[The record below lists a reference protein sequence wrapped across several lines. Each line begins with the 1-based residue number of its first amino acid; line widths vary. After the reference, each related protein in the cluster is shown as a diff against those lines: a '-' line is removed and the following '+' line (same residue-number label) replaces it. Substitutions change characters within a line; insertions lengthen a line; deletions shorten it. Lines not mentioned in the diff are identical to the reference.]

1 MPNYLRYFRRI
12 QALRL
17 GTLFSSRSR
26 RLKGLLAASEASLR
40 GDYSHPIASD
50 RQDEI
55 GRLGRAIDQMRSR
68 LQRCDVQT
76 RDFDGALDRRVEQL
90 TAELVAAKEIAEADS
105 KAKSEFLAKMSHEIR
120 TPMNGVI
127 GMIDLLCSSKLD
139 DRQERFAHVAKSSA
153 TALLGLINDILDFS
167 KIEAGRME
175 LCIEDMELWS
185 TIEDAVELMSHK
197 ASEKGLELTCNIH
210 KDVPALVRGD
220 GDRLRQIL
228 INLVGNAIKFT
239 DKGNVTLNV
248 TLCETGD
255 DQASSA
261 NVRFEIIDT
270 GVGIPGDCMNSLFRL
285 FSQVDSSITRKHGGT
300 GLGLAISKR
309 LSEMMGGQIGV
320 QSQPG
325 KGSTFWFTARFALLA
340 QWQAT
345 EESRPI
351 LTEGKALRVLAVDD
365 NAINRD
371 ILHEQ
376 ISSWGFLVSTAS
388 SGEEALDM
396 LYAAANRGEPF
407 HLAVLDMNMTGMGG
421 HDVARTI
428 KDSAKL
434 KSTALIL
441 LTSMCDTETSRLDG
455 NEFIATLTKP
465 VRQSQLLDA
474 VVLAFPSVAVSSRR
488 AERNDDKARVRR
500 RIPKIINSGVRI
512 LLAEDN
518 EINQEVAREILL
530 GAAVGCQTV
539 ANGRLALEALQ
550 KEPFDLVLMDC
561 QMPEMDGFAASREIR
576 RLESSGSVFCRH
588 GGRLPIIALT
598 ANAIKGDREACLAAG
613 MDEYL
618 SKPIEP
624 NDLVEMINSMLP
636 RAAEQASD
644 APSPAVAKCDTLIEP
659 APAGSRPAAAAEA
672 STQILNDAPVFNFD
686 EALNRCMGKQ
696 EMLDR
701 LLAKFRDK
709 IIEDLEGLEG
719 YVKEANPQKIAFIA
733 HGIKGVSAN
742 LSAERLRRCAAELE
756 QAARTCDFSRI
767 EPCLDHIRDEI
778 RKCLESLQE
787 VNPQIAD

>member
-1 MPNYLRYFRRI
+1 MTMPNYLRYLKRM
-12 QALRL
+12 QALCL
-17 GTLFSSRSR
+17 GAVFSSRSR
-26 RLKGLLAASEASLR
+26 RLKGLLAATEASLR
-40 GDYSHPIASD
+40 RDYSQVIASD
-50 RQDEI
+50 SQDEI

-68 LQRCDVQT
+68 LQRCDLKT
-76 RDFDGALDRRVEQL
+76 RDFDSALQRRVEQL

-105 KAKSEFLAKMSHEIR
+105 RAKSEFLAKMSHEIR

-175 LCIEDMELWS
+175 LCVEDLELWS
-185 TIEDAVELMSHK
+185 AIEDALELMSHK

-210 KDVPALVRGD
+210 KDVPTLVRGD

-239 DKGNVTLNV
+239 EKGNVTLNV
-248 TLCETGD
+248 VLLETVD
-255 DQASSA
+255 DQAHI
-261 NVRFEIIDT
+261 RFEIIDT

-285 FSQVDSSITRKHGGT
+285 FSQLDSSTTRRHGGT

-325 KGSTFWFTARFALLA
+325 KGSTFWFTARFAILA
-340 QWQAT
+340 GRQAL
-345 EESRPI
+345 EDSRPI
-351 LTEGKALRVLAVDD
+351 PPDGTTLRVLAVDD

-371 ILHEQ
+371 ILQEQ
-376 ISSWGFLVSTAS
+376 ISSWGFSVSTAN

-488 AERNDDKARVRR
+488 AERNDEKARVRSQ
-500 RIPKIINSGVRI
+500 IPKIINSGVRI

-530 GAAVGCQTV
+530 GAGVTCQIV
-539 ANGRLALEALQ
+539 ANGRFALEALQ
-550 KEPFDLVLMDC
+550 KEPYDLVLMDC
-561 QMPEMDGFAASREIR
+561 QMPEMDGFTASRQIR
-576 RLESSGSVFCRH
+576 EFEAQGQRFCRQ
-588 GGRLPIIALT
+588 GTRLPIIALT

-624 NDLVEMINSMLP
+624 NDLVEMINSLLP
-636 RAAEQASD
+636 ASDSLAAEQAPD
-644 APSPAVAKCDTLIEP
+644 ASSPVS
-659 APAGSRPAAAAEA
+659 SRSTVGATAEA
-672 STQILNDAPVFNFD
+672 SLQTPDDAPVFDFD
-686 EALNRCMGKQ
+686 DALKRCMGKQ

-701 LLAKFRDK
+701 LLVKFRDK
-709 IIEDLEGLEG
+709 IIADLASLEG

-756 QAARTCDFSRI
+756 QAARTPDFGSI
-767 EPCLDHIRDEI
+767 LACMNHIRDEI
-778 RKCLESLQE
+778 RKCLESLQKMDL
-787 VNPQIAD
+787 QIAE